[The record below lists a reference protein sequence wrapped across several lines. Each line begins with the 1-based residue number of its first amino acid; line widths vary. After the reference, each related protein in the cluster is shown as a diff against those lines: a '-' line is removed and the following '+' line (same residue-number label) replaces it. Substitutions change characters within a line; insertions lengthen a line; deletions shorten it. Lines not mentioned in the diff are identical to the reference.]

1 MRLHHLPCSSVQPL
15 PTSVHSFSFRKGKYL
30 DSSKVS
36 IVCKL
41 LLQPAPNVPDFSRL
55 PKSWSGHPERPKPLP
70 NFRPRNA
77 ENSGSTGRLFSA
89 RPVTISPSSRWANNL
104 LEFKAHRT
112 SLEKISSVLVR
123 QPGHGPKIYK
133 IVVCNTNLVS
143 LSIPNRKVLESQK

>member
-15 PTSVHSFSFRKGKYL
+15 PTSVHSFSFRKGKYSN
-30 DSSKVS
+30 SSKVS
-36 IVCKL
+36 IVCEL
-41 LLQPAPNVPDFSRL
+41 LLQPAPNVPDFARL

-104 LEFKAHRT
+104 AFHNLLEFQGTQNKSGKDFVCDSETAWPRAKDIQNS
-112 SLEKISSVLVR
+112 SL
-123 QPGHGPKIYK
+123 
-133 IVVCNTNLVS
+133 
-143 LSIPNRKVLESQK
+143 